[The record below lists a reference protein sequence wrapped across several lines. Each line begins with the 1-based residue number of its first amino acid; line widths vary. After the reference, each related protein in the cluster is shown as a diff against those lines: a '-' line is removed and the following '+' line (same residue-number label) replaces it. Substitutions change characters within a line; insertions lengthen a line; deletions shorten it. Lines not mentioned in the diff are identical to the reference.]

1 MIQKTTLIYIHI
13 ILQTAISKNN
23 RVSLITRLEISSD
36 IPRFWQK
43 HVALVRSLGSQNR
56 AMKRTCVDNKD
67 KIITQPNS
75 AMGITRP
82 VKGKKNIKLAK
93 IAFN

>member
-36 IPRFWQK
+36 IPRFRQK
-43 HVALVRSLGSQNR
+43 HVALV
-56 AMKRTCVDNKD
+56 
-67 KIITQPNS
+67 
-75 AMGITRP
+75 
-82 VKGKKNIKLAK
+82 
-93 IAFN
+93 